1 MGKIKK
7 RIVIAISGL
16 VRALG
21 IGMFCNTQNGYAG
34 TIDNAQTF
42 YNTYGSQIV
51 FKDGYFYFAT
61 YGKQAASQVST
72 THWKTIGYRMYVGT
86 SNYAEYIYY
95 SFTTTLVKST
105 LDGKI
110 VGSVNN
116 IIGHLGCIDFS
127 DEDGRVYAS
136 LEYKNDA
143 IGRGIQNKLGKA
155 EVTTAFYVAIFDA
168 NKITTVG
175 MDAEKSGVMRA
186 VRLDTVLNDYT
197 ASVTVGGTVHAHK
210 HGCSGIDGLAIGPDF
225 GAGKSGKKFLHVCY
239 GVYGDVTR
247 SDNDYQVILQYDYLD
262 WWNSIAKPLK
272 QEDMHASGPERP
284 GNKYFVYTGN
294 TTYGV
299 QNLEYDEFTGDY
311 FACVYPGKKTNFPN
325 YPTFVIDGGKKA
337 EEQELAGCSGERGL
351 VLSLRNTGE
360 SKDGIFGM
368 NFPRGTTGI
377 YSLGNGYFYVS
388 HDGKQDGEHYTT
400 VYPYKLH
407 TDGLWEFKLV
417 EDELPC

>member
-1 MGKIKK
+1 MGPCHCQGITLDTK
-7 RIVIAISGL
+7 R
-16 VRALG
+16 
-21 IGMFCNTQNGYAG
+21 
-34 TIDNAQTF
+34 
-42 YNTYGSQIV
+42 
-51 FKDGYFYFAT
+51 
-61 YGKQAASQVST
+61 
-72 THWKTIGYRMYVGT
+72 
-86 SNYAEYIYY
+86 EYIYY

-143 IGRGIQNKLGKA
+143 IGRGIQNKLGRA
-155 EVTTAFYVAIFDA
+155 EVTTAFYVAIFDVD
-168 NKITTVG
+168 KITKVG

-186 VRLDTVLNDYT
+186 VRIDTVLSDYE
-197 ASVTVGGTVHAHK
+197 ASVTVDGTVYAHK
-210 HGCSGIDGLAIGPDF
+210 YGCSGIDGLAIGPDF
-225 GAGKSGKKFLHVCY
+225 GAGKSSKKFLHVCY

-262 WWNSIAKPLK
+262 WWNSLAKPLK
-272 QEDMHASGPERP
+272 QDDMHGFGPKNPR
-284 GNKYFVYTGN
+284 NKYFVYTGN

-311 FACVYPGKKTNFPN
+311 FACVYPGKKTTFPN
-325 YPTFVIDGGKKA
+325 FPTFVIDGEKGA
-337 EEQELAGCSGERGL
+337 VEQELIGSDGERGL

-368 NFPRGTTGI
+368 NFPRGATGI
-377 YSLGNGYFYVS
+377 YSLGDGTFYVS
-388 HDGKQDGEHYTT
+388 HEGNQDGKQFT
-400 VYPYKLH
+400 VVRPYKLH
-407 TDGLWEFKLV
+407 VGEVWEFKQV
-417 EDELPC
+417 EGLSN